1 MTDVAIR
8 MAAAATLVWLGMVL
22 VSRSRIGAVKLGA
35 LAALGVAPCRDDDLA
50 TTHEGEVA

>member
-22 VSRSRIGAVKLGA
+22 VSRPRIGAVKLGA